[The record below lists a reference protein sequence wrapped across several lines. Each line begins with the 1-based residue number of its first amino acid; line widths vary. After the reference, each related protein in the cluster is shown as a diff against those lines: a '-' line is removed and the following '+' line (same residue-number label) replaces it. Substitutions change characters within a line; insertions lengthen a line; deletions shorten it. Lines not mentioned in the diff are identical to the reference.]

1 MQPGLIEA
9 MATHPELE
17 EVKIMGT
24 LRCQTVEKFEEVRD
38 LLIRNLQRL
47 PKLRNFILEPVGDKS
62 LRLSEIEPENKK

>member
-17 EVKIMGT
+17 EVKIMST